1 MDFKFNKNGH
11 KNCNSCV
18 CKTPL
23 FALLNIEELEEVDKN
38 RFDLT
43 FKSGEIIRKQG
54 AFLSHVI
61 IIVSGLASIYIEGIN
76 DKNLILKMVKPGSI
90 MGGPGM
96 FVDQRHHYTVKS
108 HGDTET
114 CFVDIKTFKKL
125 LHSNSLFA
133 EEFFKDFS
141 RNTLTIYSRL
151 ISLAQ
156 QYVPG
161 KLAEALIYLSEEI
174 FESRQFNPMLS
185 SSEIGALAGIS
196 TDSVLKTFRELKKNK
211 IIAQNGN
218 ILEILDFDGLR
229 HIGRIG

>member
-1 MDFKFNKNGH
+1 MEFTFSQKCH
-11 KNCNSCV
+11 RNCTTCI

-23 FALLNIEELEEVDKN
+23 LALLKPEELEEINKN
-38 RFDLT
+38 RFDLK
-43 FKSGEIIRKQG
+43 FRSGEIIRKQG

-61 IIVSGLASIYIEGIN
+61 IVFSGLASIYIEGID
-76 DKNLILKMVKPGSI
+76 DKNLILKMVKQGSI
-90 MGGPGM
+90 IGGPGM

-108 HGDTET
+108 HGET
-114 CFVDIKTFKKL
+114 DACFIEVNTFKKI
-125 LHSNSLFA
+125 LHSNTLFA
-133 EEFFKDFS
+133 EEFFKDFGK
-141 RNTLTIYSRL
+141 NTLTIYGRL
-151 ISLAQ
+151 VSLAQ

-218 ILEILDFDGLR
+218 TLEILDFDGLR